1 MDSVPVR
8 SPGGSRLRNEL
19 ADALV
24 RRIPDGCELV
34 LLAADGHGHTVDHPR
49 VRTETTGAFG
59 GGLLGQWRWQHRQ
72 LPQLAAALGADVV
85 YSLAGL
91 QAARLTRRFGTV
103 TTVNNML
110 PFLPQWCAQIYPR
123 FKDRVRFK
131 LLLHGY
137 VGTLR
142 RADAVVLH
150 SQYALQTIGP
160 FAGPIEDKTLVSLTG
175 VPSDLDFDP
184 AALPPHPYGEN
195 PYFFYLSAI
204 GVYKNHLRLLQA
216 YRRALDEEPELP
228 ELLIAGIPEEPDYLQ
243 RILAK
248 IEELEL
254 EKKARY
260 LGTVDRETIPAW
272 LHHAEVNFFPSECE
286 TNSVVLAEILGVG
299 GVLACSRCDPMPE
312 VAGDAAEL
320 FDPHSVDEMADVML
334 RLHRQDER
342 REELRQLA
350 RQRAAEL
357 SWDRCGEAIWKA
369 AGTAKAAIERR
380 RRGS

>member
-1 MDSVPVR
+1 MTTAFIAGATGYTGQSVVAECRKRGWTTVAHVRPDSGRRDEWTTTFEQEGAQVDT
-8 SPGGSRLRNEL
+8 SAWT
-19 ADALV
+19 ADAMADAMQ
-24 RRIPDGCELV
+24 RHRPDVVFSLLGTTAKRAKADGSSYEAVDYGLSV
-34 LLAADGHGHTVDHPR
+34 LL
-49 VRTETTGAFG
+49 
-59 GGLLGQWRWQHRQ
+59 
-72 LPQLAAALGADVV
+72 LGA
-85 YSLAGL
+85 A
-91 QAARLTRRFGTV
+91 
-103 TTVNNML
+103 TT
-110 PFLPQWCAQIYPR
+110 I
-123 FKDRVRFK
+123 
-131 LLLHGY
+131 
-137 VGTLR
+137 
-142 RADAVVLH
+142 
-150 SQYALQTIGP
+150 
-160 FAGPIEDKTLVSLTG
+160 
-175 VPSDLDFDP
+175 DP
-184 AALPPHPYGEN
+184 APC
-195 PYFFYLSAI
+195 FVYLSAI